1 MCNSFY
7 SSWREKIEKKLKY
20 DKKIIH
26 SLYSWVWKIDD
37 FHEVIPDVNEI
48 YISGWE
54 PFMHKELRGLVHYLH
69 DNDFAKNI
77 LFRVNTNMTIVD
89 HELFKLFEKFQ
100 WLRFLV
106 SCDGYKDSYNKIRLG
121 WSWDIFKNNFLEFL
135 KYKNQFENM
144 GITVNIVVQID
155 NISHITNLYYFFES
169 LGINN
174 VNLLLLTLP
183 SHFDIRILPE
193 TFRKKRLDEIRKF
206 VKGNFSRKEKFK
218 DIIVA
223 LEGGM
228 ENTHLLSKYSLE
240 NETFDKYII
249 S

>member
-1 MCNSFY
+1 
-7 SSWREKIEKKLKY
+7 
-20 DKKIIH
+20 
-26 SLYSWVWKIDD
+26 
-37 FHEVIPDVNEI
+37 
-48 YISGWE
+48 
-54 PFMHKELRGLVHYLH
+54 
-69 DNDFAKNI
+69 
-77 LFRVNTNMTIVD
+77 
-89 HELFKLFEKFQ
+89 
-100 WLRFLV
+100 
-106 SCDGYKDSYNKIRLG
+106 
-121 WSWDIFKNNFLEFL
+121 
-135 KYKNQFENM
+135 M